1 MSSSAAEKVSITNE
15 LLENFCTITGCTQDR
30 AKFYLEAANG
40 SLDVSKVILV
50 SILFLIILFFIFS
63 QNAISWRSKVFMKT
77 VAMTLTQK

>member
-40 SLDVSKVILV
+40 SLDVSKIAFNSLE
-50 SILFLIILFFIFS
+50 FLDNS
-63 QNAISWRSKVFMKT
+63 DCR
-77 VAMTLTQK
+77 